1 MMKTYRQF
9 HGEIL
14 ISEIGKELRDIV
26 KREKSAFKILT
37 GYGSSSGK
45 SNSKHAALKS
55 LRNMKKQGLIKGYC
69 PGEVKNQLLSDN
81 SPFYETKSLYESVLK
96 NDSDFGNDGIIFV
109 FVK

>member
-1 MMKTYRQF
+1 LLKEKKT
-9 HGEIL
+9 
-14 ISEIGKELRDIV
+14 
-26 KREKSAFKILT
+26 AFKILT
-37 GYGSSSGK
+37 GYGSTGGT
-45 SNSKHAALKS
+45 SNSKYAALKS

>member
-1 MMKTYRQF
+1 MKTYRQF

-26 KREKSAFKILT
+26 KNEKSAFKILT
-37 GYGSSSGK
+37 GYGSTGGSS
-45 SNSKHAALKS
+45 SSKQSALKS

-69 PGEVKNQLLSDN
+69 PGEVKNQLLN
-81 SPFYETKSLYESVLK
+81 QTSPFLETKSMYESVLK
-96 NDSDFGNDGIIFV
+96 SDPDFGNDGIIFV